1 MPEDA
6 LTGEG
11 VEVGVYEAAGGGI
24 VITALQII
32 ESGIGVVAVATGRRV
47 LRLPVAS
54 GYNYESLLSIYH
66 IFAGMTSAAC
76 TEQSRRNEAKAS
88 LYTREAFRISRGTPT
103 APRG

>member
-32 ESGIGVVAVATGRRV
+32 ESGILA
-47 LRLPVAS
+47 
-54 GYNYESLLSIYH
+54 
-66 IFAGMTSAAC
+66 
-76 TEQSRRNEAKAS
+76 
-88 LYTREAFRISRGTPT
+88 
-103 APRG
+103 

>member
-1 MPEDA
+1 M
-6 LTGEG
+6 TGRYQCIG
-11 VEVGVYEAAGGGI
+11 VKEAAGGGI
-24 VITALQII
+24 VISALQII
-32 ESGIGVVAVATGRRV
+32 EPGIVIVAVATGRRV

-88 LYTREAFRISRGTPT
+88 LDTREAFRISRGTPT
-103 APRG
+103 APRE